1 MAWCPAAACLLP
13 CFLEK
18 FSSLNGVGSLLP
30 RVMLLSK
37 FCLDVTVIGGNVC
50 YRTETC

>member
-1 MAWCPAAACLLP
+1 PMAACLLP

-18 FSSLNGVGSLLP
+18 FGRLYGIGYLLP

-37 FCLDVTVIGGNVC
+37 FCLDVTVIVGNVC
-50 YRTETC
+50 CWTETC